1 MTPHASSTF
10 ATTSDEA
17 LAIARDAFVYLY
29 PLVQN
34 YLAIYEFSLDPDGSQ
49 YKGPMNRIHNVARVF
64 TPADTAI
71 VTPNSDTPYSYLMMD
86 LRAEPLV
93 VTLPRIED
101 DRYYSLQLVDLYTH
115 NVDYLG
121 TRRDGNDGGDFL
133 VAGPDWTGEAPQGVR
148 RIVRM
153 PSQLAFSQFRTQLR
167 DPSDLERVKA
177 IQADY
182 VVRPLS
188 EWLGRPAPASPPR
201 IAYPAISRDL
211 ILPRFWEY
219 ASFLIG
225 YCAPLP
231 GEEALRQRHARIGLA
246 PGIAWPPP
254 GMAQELVET
263 IKAAAIE
270 GYEVLDR
277 DARTLTTSVGLFG
290 TPTAMAGKYRERALG
305 ALAGIYGNDV
315 EETVYP
321 SYMVD
326 AEGRPLDAGKHDYKM
341 VFAPGALP
349 PVDAF
354 WSVTMYDGHTRLLV
368 ENPLDRYLINS
379 PMADTLT
386 PDDDGSITLY
396 LQQASPGKDLESNWL
411 PAPDG
416 LMGVVLRLYLPR
428 PEVLSGDWTAP
439 EMHPRPRPQP
449 AL

>member
-64 TPADTAI
+64 TPDDTAI

-177 IQADY
+177 IQH
-182 VVRPLS
+182 
-188 EWLGRPAPASPPR
+188 
-201 IAYPAISRDL
+201 
-211 ILPRFWEY
+211 
-219 ASFLIG
+219 
-225 YCAPLP
+225 
-231 GEEALRQRHARIGLA
+231 ALQNKGGGS
-246 PGIAWPPP
+246 GID
-254 GMAQELVET
+254 T
-263 IKAAAIE
+263 AA
-270 GYEVLDR
+270 
-277 DARTLTTSVGLFG
+277 
-290 TPTAMAGKYRERALG
+290 ALG
-305 ALAGIYGNDV
+305 A
-315 EETVYP
+315 
-321 SYMVD
+321 
-326 AEGRPLDAGKHDYKM
+326 
-341 VFAPGALP
+341 
-349 PVDAF
+349 
-354 WSVTMYDGHTRLLV
+354 
-368 ENPLDRYLINS
+368 
-379 PMADTLT
+379 
-386 PDDDGSITLY
+386 
-396 LQQASPGKDLESNWL
+396 
-411 PAPDG
+411 
-416 LMGVVLRLYLPR
+416 
-428 PEVLSGDWTAP
+428 
-439 EMHPRPRPQP
+439 
-449 AL
+449 